1 MMTNDEIQELLKPLH
16 EGSAPT
22 TVQKVRFTEFT
33 PPDDGRRIKTALD
46 YLDDIQVHV
55 TAELGQATLKIREI
69 LGLQEGSV
77 IELNRVAGD
86 AIDLLVNEQ
95 KFARGEVLV
104 INDRFVIRVN
114 QVHPPHRHRRREP

>member
-1 MMTNDEIQELLKPLH
+1 MTNDEIQELLKPLH
-16 EGSAPT
+16 EGPAPT

-33 PPDDGRRIKTALD
+33 PPDDGRRIRTALD

-114 QVHPPHRHRRREP
+114 QVHPPHRHRRREG